1 MIGQISRDEMRS
13 AIEDK
18 LCAYFT
24 TTGEAATD
32 EQIFQASAMVIRE
45 LMSRFLTVEDPRHAE
60 KEVHYMSMEFLMGRS
75 LMKNA
80 FNLGVG
86 EALTGALEDMGRSAV
101 DVFEAEPDAGLG
113 NGGLGRLA
121 ACYMDSMATLG
132 LEATGYSICYELG
145 IFKQQF
151 KDGRQTEVADN
162 WRIASHSWLV
172 PRYEDAVE
180 VRFGGQIAPH
190 WDKFGR
196 YHAEHTGYDAVIA
209 VPRDMLIAG
218 FGGKEINTLRLWDAE
233 SPNFLDMYLFSEG
246 EYVRSMEQRT
256 MAEVI
261 TKVLYPAD
269 DHIEGKTLRLK
280 QQYFFVSAT
289 AQDVVRKH
297 IRKWGDIRSFAQH
310 HTIQINDTHPTLIIP
325 ELMRI
330 FMDEYDMGWDEAW
343 NIVKESVAYTNHTVM
358 SEALEK
364 WPQDLMQQL
373 LPRLWE
379 IMCEINR
386 RWCDFLVFNFNWD
399 ERVGRN
405 LIIRDGKVHMAN
417 MCLAACYMVNGVSRL
432 HGEILKDDLFH
443 DIYTL
448 RPQRFTHVT
457 NGIDHRRWLAQI
469 NPGLHGLL
477 CETIGDAYLTRPEE
491 LIKFADFADDKE
503 VRRRVN
509 AIKQENKKALAAFCK
524 RNQGLVLDTD
534 GIIDVQVKRLHE
546 YKRQLLCAM
555 RIASL
560 QMQLHDDP
568 KRDFVPRTFV
578 FGAKAAAGYR
588 VAKRIIELLLSMQ
601 DDINN
606 DPVCKGKLQVCFVE
620 NYRVSAAEAIVPA
633 AQVSEQ
639 ISTAGKE
646 ASGTGCM
653 KLMMN
658 GAVTIGTL
666 DGANVEMYERLGDEN
681 MFLFGLHTD
690 EIANWRRH
698 GYDPNG
704 MAHCDGEIMRV
715 MNRPR
720 LRRLPDAHVR
730 AHPGRR
736 GARASRHH
744 EHRRERHLR
753 GRPRH
758 RGVREE
764 HLARHITE
772 AVPADPAGASPHNKD
787 DRRDR
792 RRKKGLKPGL
802 GWDPSPYFPK
812 RDRRIAWQT
821 TSPSWAA

>member
-1 MIGQISRDEMRS
+1 MIGEISRDEIRS

-18 LCAYFT
+18 LCAYFAT
-24 TTGEAATD
+24 TAAQATD
-32 EQIFQASAMVIRE
+32 DQVFQASAMVIRE
-45 LMSRFLTVEDPRHAE
+45 IMSRFLAVKDPRRAE

-80 FNLGVG
+80 FNLGVS
-86 EALTGALEDMGRSAV
+86 EALAGALEDLGRNAT
-101 DVFEAEPDAGLG
+101 DIFETEPDAGLG

-132 LEATGYSICYELG
+132 LAATGYSICYELG
-145 IFKQQF
+145 IFRQQF
-151 KDGRQTEVADN
+151 QAGRQIEVADN
-162 WRIASHSWLV
+162 WRTASESWLI

-180 VRFGGQIAPH
+180 VRFGGQISPR
-190 WDKFGR
+190 WDNYGR

-218 FGGKEINTLRLWDAE
+218 YGCNEVNTLRLWDAK
-233 SPNFLDMYLFSEG
+233 SPNSLDMYLFSEG
-246 EYVRSMEQRT
+246 DYVKSMEQRT

-297 IRKWGDIRSFAQH
+297 VQVWGDIRSFHKH

-325 ELMRI
+325 ELMRL
-330 FMDEYDMGWDEAW
+330 FMDQYGLGWDEAW
-343 NIVKESVAYTNHTVM
+343 DIVRQSVAYTNHTVM

-364 WPQDLMQQL
+364 WPQELVQQL

-386 RWCDFLVFNFNWD
+386 RWCDYLVYNFNWD

-405 LIIRDGKVHMAN
+405 LIIRDGQVHMAN

-432 HGEILKDDLFH
+432 HGEILRDDLFH
-443 DIYTL
+443 DVYTL
-448 RPQRFTHVT
+448 RPERFTHVT

-469 NPGLHGLL
+469 NPGLHSLI
-477 CETIGDAYLTRPEE
+477 CELIGPEYLTKPEKLEE
-491 LIKFADFADDKE
+491 LVKYASDSQVRQQMNDIKHDNKLRFAKFVE
-503 VRRRVN
+503 
-509 AIKQENKKALAAFCK
+509 
-524 RNQGLVLDTD
+524 RNNHGFVFDTD
-534 GIIDVQVKRLHE
+534 GIMDVQVKRLHE

-555 RIASL
+555 SIASL

-568 KRDFVPRTFV
+568 DQDFVPRTFV
-578 FGAKAAAGYR
+578 FGAKAAAGYK
-588 VAKRIIELLLSMQ
+588 VAKRIIELLLSMA

-606 DPVCKGKLQVCFVE
+606 DPVCKGKLQICFVE

-681 MFLFGLHTD
+681 MFLFGLHTED
-690 EIANWRRH
+690 IARIRRQ
-698 GYDPNG
+698 GYDPN
-704 MAHCDGEIMRV
+704 AAANADGEIMRIFERFRQGFRDGKSYSDLV
-715 MNRPR
+715 GGLLYGGDQYMLIADYRPYVETQR
-720 LRRLPDAHVR
+720 KLYDRIRDPQ
-730 AHPGRR
+730 
-736 GARASRHH
+736 
-744 EHRRERHLR
+744 ER
-753 GRPRH
+753 GRLAIMNTALS
-758 RGVREE
+758 GVF
-764 HLARHITE
+764 A
-772 AVPADPAGASPHNKD
+772 ADRAIDEYAKNIWKI
-787 DRRDR
+787 
-792 RRKKGLKPGL
+792 K
-802 GWDPSPYFPK
+802 
-812 RDRRIAWQT
+812 
-821 TSPSWAA
+821 